1 MYNQKRIKMYIY
13 SYRPEDLIGS
23 GYNSQVFKGQ
33 NDVNGDIVA
42 IKVCDHSRVQHQIEK
57 QLFLQEIAA
66 LQVLDSLNIVKM
78 PFYIHNKYCTYIVTE
93 YCNQCDLENMIMKRG
108 YIPENQAIL
117 IFYQILTGL
126 KDQIS
131 KGVIHADLKPSNILI
146 QKGIYKIANY
156 GHSRM
161 IYSQNQQV
169 QYNVSTTLY
178 NQTQTSVKNDIW
190 NLGES
195 YLGRRI
201 ENKNLLNFHKNP
213 IQFSDNIIIL
223 SAAKDLINKC
233 LQLDENKRYNCN
245 QLLEH
250 DLFKCFQ
257 IKTLKKQIQMLINNC
272 QLGNQINRTN
282 TSCTQELQ
290 YQSIQR
296 LQSRN
301 NQKEIRQ
308 EFMNYGDAVY
318 NILNLHKLILRIQKI
333 IDNFKQ
339 LKKILNENHSTI
351 YQTKKDDF
359 INQNNNMND
368 TFRTSFKKL
377 WDYIYKDET
386 LYNEIVKDKKFAAV
400 FDESELEV
408 VSFYI
413 IMLSYLRN
421 SITLLQN
428 QLNFKLM
435 NFKNR
440 INQMEQ
446 RNVPYCFQYIQYYIR
461 RFFIKKSQIF
471 RIQQQIL
478 FFQFKLIG

>member
-190 NLGES
+190 NLGVFF
-195 YLGRRI
+195 Y
-201 ENKNLLNFHKNP
+201 K
-213 IQFSDNIIIL
+213 IL
-223 SAAKDLINKC
+223 TGKLPWQADR
-233 LQLDENKRYNCN
+233 E
-245 QLLEH
+245 
-250 DLFKCFQ
+250 
-257 IKTLKKQIQMLINNC
+257 
-272 QLGNQINRTN
+272 
-282 TSCTQELQ
+282 
-290 YQSIQR
+290 
-296 LQSRN
+296 
-301 NQKEIRQ
+301 Q
-308 EFMNYGDAVY
+308 EFV
-318 NILNLHKLILRIQKI
+318 KFPQK
-333 IDNFKQ
+333 
-339 LKKILNENHSTI
+339 
-351 YQTKKDDF
+351 
-359 INQNNNMND
+359 
-368 TFRTSFKKL
+368 
-377 WDYIYKDET
+377 
-386 LYNEIVKDKKFAAV
+386 
-400 FDESELEV
+400 
-408 VSFYI
+408 
-413 IMLSYLRN
+413 SY
-421 SITLLQN
+421 S
-428 QLNFKLM
+428 
-435 NFKNR
+435 
-440 INQMEQ
+440 
-446 RNVPYCFQYIQYYIR
+446 
-461 RFFIKKSQIF
+461 IF
-471 RIQQQIL
+471 RQHNNFISSQRSYQQMFI
-478 FFQFKLIG
+478 IR